1 MQFCSENACRRKRI
15 LQYFQEEVGPKGGS
29 EVQKGKTDPSK
40 CCDFCKVCEVD
51 EWHLEPR
58 VGASQQRNASSIALV
73 DAEFSAEIDGVGER
87 EGLNGR
93 REGGFGVFQTARELF
108 QQRLDGEEEGEGEE
122 RRWEKPKIRSGQMYH
137 VNANG
142 EFSDSGGE
150 EEESIADQI
159 RRRIGLGSK
168 VPMEKEKSGAKA
180 AKTMQSTQKTMQ
192 STQKTMQST
201 LNFNAIPSHSIQ
213 NSPKSNSIPSK
224 PTSIPSKPLE
234 YQSVLPI
241 HTPNSASSSLH
252 SSKKQ
257 EKTLLHTAIASESF
271 QTKSKSKPSSS
282 SSSEKKLP
290 SSSSE
295 KKLPSSSSTHT
306 HTLPSDKSSS
316 PPSRK
321 RPSPSSSTFETPT
334 KPTLDLTKASDRS
347 MCDSLSI
354 LTHRPKKLLQ
364 TIVDDVQNL
373 TACLDVSAKQRVK
386 CVEAFFS
393 LESLTSSLQK
403 KYHIALTPYLPSEWV
418 DCIAWQQAR
427 LQEHQLIAE
436 SRQNEHSQAD
446 IRSFFGKS
454 GTASHSE
461 KPGKLLNRYKAAYTK
476 IFGEVAQCGKDGRL
490 PPFVPLNEDINA
502 VNTENLMLTT
512 KCRWSLLP
520 FLSPEALT
528 PILKHVVTLIARQ
541 TPKDE
546 GKEEFAKRM
555 HVQVDKAIK
564 LKQPF
569 LLKCDL
575 RVCFIHLL
583 YIVEYKSATT
593 REIQR

>member
-1 MQFCSENACRRKRI
+1 M
-15 LQYFQEEVGPKGGS
+15 
-29 EVQKGKTDPSK
+29 
-40 CCDFCKVCEVD
+40 D

-73 DAEFSAEIDGVGER
+73 DAEFSAEIDGVDER
-87 EGLNGR
+87 DGLNGR

-168 VPMEKEKSGAKA
+168 VPVEKEKSGTKA
-180 AKTMQSTQKTMQ
+180 AKTMQNA
-192 STQKTMQST
+192 QKTMQST

-224 PTSIPSKPLE
+224 PTFIPSKPVE

-257 EKTLLHTAIASESF
+257 EKTLLHTAIASESS

-290 SSSSE
+290 SSS
-295 KKLPSSSSTHT
+295 THT
-306 HTLPSDKSSS
+306 HTLSSVKSSS

-321 RPSPSSSTFETPT
+321 RPSPSSSTLETPT

-347 MCDSLSI
+347 MCDSLST

-373 TACLDVSAKQRVK
+373 TACLDISAKQRVK

-436 SRQNEHSQAD
+436 NRQNEHSQAD

-593 REIQR
+593 RELQR